1 MQPDQETPAALNAE
15 AIGYPLRKLAAEL
28 DKCSPELRRL
38 LKMAMDGANGG
49 KPQFSAQDR
58 QFAKLRLGEAVSSWT
73 KEAKASRKAV
83 TLAAFQPPAAIAKAT
98 AL

>member
-1 MQPDQETPAALNAE
+1 MTATTETPADLNAE

-58 QFAKLRLGEAVSSWT
+58 QSAKLRLGEAVSCWT

-83 TLAAFQPPAAIAKAT
+83 TLAAFQTHAAIAQAT
-98 AL
+98 TP